1 MRAKRFLDRVVERSS
16 NLGSKS
22 VHCVTDGQKGTRISN
37 TILTKRKRVAGRP
50 TNLKPSNFFLAL
62 DVATATFVSTIET
75 SPSSP
80 SLSTSSKSS
89 SMSDSALPFLLGT
102 AEAGKEV
109 LGRSPRTFSFTAG
122 RTIEV
127 DRRRSAATEVEVEI
141 VVLVVPVLV
150 EESREEEGKEG
161 LEVLE
166 WVVGLKLNRGGRMDR
181 GVEALLVVLDPS
193 ESRPLLLALL
203 IIEEEE
209 GKGRSV
215 SSREA

>member
-1 MRAKRFLDRVVERSS
+1 M
-16 NLGSKS
+16 G
-22 VHCVTDGQKGTRISN
+22 
-37 TILTKRKRVAGRP
+37 
-50 TNLKPSNFFLAL
+50 
-62 DVATATFVSTIET
+62 
-75 SPSSP
+75 
-80 SLSTSSKSS
+80 
-89 SMSDSALPFLLGT
+89 DSALPFLLGT